1 MSRPGFTQQQ
11 FDDAL
16 AEIIRKRW
24 ESGAERCRLVSR
36 DLHRTV
42 VGGSQP
48 NRMPMACNA
57 MWRLARTLGHTV
69 VHRTAS
75 GRSSTLE
82 IEYHLDAKTA
92 TEVSRHPAPYHT
104 RPLWTFPPPRPASA
118 KRPTPDTDWKR
129 PELPDADLYLVAC
142 VKSKNN
148 VPMPA
153 RDLYA
158 SAWFRKARAC
168 VERTDRPWAIL
179 SAKHGLVWPSDT
191 IAPYEKTLKTMSLPQ
206 QRQWADTVLASL
218 APHLAGV
225 RTIAMLAGATYRQLL
240 MHELQMRDIEILVP
254 MEGLPQGR
262 QLQWLGACLNRPATE
277 RSPRSRPSQS
287 AARRIEHLQR
297 FYGCLE
303 NLEKRIG
310 GSRTLSACSSRMA
323 WPERGVYFFMEP
335 GESRSDSGRGLRI
348 VRIGTHALKPGAKS
362 TLWQRLAQ
370 HRGTTVGG
378 GNHRTSIFRLVV
390 GTALLS
396 HEGFVCPSWGG
407 ERVPS
412 GERDEASERDVE
424 QAVSAVIGR
433 MPFLWLAV
441 SDEAGPNSLRG
452 YIERNAISLLSNRRG
467 EPLDPPSPNW
477 LGHHCN
483 RPKVRTSG
491 LWNSKHVDEPYDPAF
506 LDVMEHLAGNF
517 TLSF

>member
-1 MSRPGFTQQQ
+1 MSKPGFTQQQ
-11 FDDAL
+11 FDNAL
-16 AEIIRKRW
+16 AAIIRKRR
-24 ESGAERCRLVSR
+24 ESGAERCCLIAR

-57 MWRLARTLGHTV
+57 MWRLADTLEHTV
-69 VHRTAS
+69 IHRTAS
-75 GRSSTLE
+75 GQSSTLE
-82 IEYHLDAKTA
+82 IEYRLDAKTA
-92 TEVSRHPAPYHT
+92 TEVSRQPAPYHT
-104 RPLWTFPPPRPASA
+104 RSLRTFPPPRPAMA
-118 KRPTPDTDWKR
+118 KRSAPDTDWKR

-148 VPMPA
+148 APMPA

-168 VERTDRPWAIL
+168 VERTGRPWAIL
-179 SAKHGLVWPSDT
+179 SAKHGLVRPSDT
-191 IAPYEKTLKTMSLPQ
+191 IAPYEKTLKNMPWPQ

-218 APHLAGV
+218 APHLSGV

-277 RSPRSRPSQS
+277 RSPQSRPSES
-287 AARRIEHLQR
+287 AARHIEHLQR
-297 FYGCLE
+297 FYDCLE
-303 NLEKRIG
+303 NLENRIG
-310 GSRTLSACSSRMA
+310 SSRTLSACSSRMA

-335 GESRSDSGRGLRI
+335 GETRSDSGRGLRI
-348 VRIGTHALKPGAKS
+348 VRVGTHALKPGAKS

-370 HRGTTVGG
+370 HRGTAAGG
-378 GNHRTSIFRLVV
+378 GNHRTSIFRLIV

-396 HEGFVCPSWGG
+396 HEGFVCPSWNDARVSPG
-407 ERVPS
+407 ERN
-412 GERDEASERDVE
+412 EASERDVE
-424 QAVSAVIGR
+424 QAVSTVIGR

-441 SDEAGPNSLRG
+441 PDEPGPNSLRG
-452 YIERNAISLLSNRRG
+452 FIERNAIALLSNRSRT
-467 EPLDPPSPNW
+467 PLDPPSPNW
-477 LGHHCN
+477 LGHHCD
-483 RPKVRTSG
+483 RRKVRTSG

-506 LDVMEHLAGNF
+506 LDAMERLVENF